1 MNNILEYKGYFTK
14 VEYSAEDNILF
25 GKIEGIRDLVTF
37 ECEDVK
43 DLEKEF
49 HEAVDD
55 YLAFCTDIG
64 KEPNKTYSGTFN
76 VRISPELHRAAA
88 MAADRAGEKLNAY
101 VKDAIQEKV
110 SGNNK
115 TEFHFHIEQPKLT
128 GYDFAETMVSTS
140 KMRAVSYGAKC

>member
-14 VEYSAEDNILF
+14 VEFSADDNILY

-55 YLAFCTDIG
+55 YLSFCADIG
-64 KEPNKTYSGTFN
+64 QEPNKTYSGSFN
-76 VRISPELHRAAA
+76 VRIPPELHRAAA
-88 MAADRAGEKLNAY
+88 MAADREGVKLNAY
-101 VKDAIQEKV
+101 VKNAIQDKV
-110 SGNNK
+110 EGRTNRETVMMVPLESMTKYYETAATQTFNRRVEYGN
-115 TEFHFHIEQPKLT
+115 
-128 GYDFAETMVSTS
+128 
-140 KMRAVSYGAKC
+140 

>member
-37 ECEDVK
+37 ECENVK

-55 YLAFCTDIG
+55 YLAFCADLG
-64 KEPNKTYSGTFN
+64 KEPNKTYSGAFN

-88 MAADRAGEKLNAY
+88 LAADREGVKLNAY

-110 SGNNK
+110 EGKSK
-115 TEFHFHIEQPKLT
+115 TEVHFHIEQPKMA
-128 GYDFAETMVSTS
+128 GYDFAGTMANTS
-140 KMRAVSYGAKC
+140 RVRAVPYGSKC